1 MRNFGEELFFNKDI
15 IIINSSDADN
25 SFAESAKVTGKDPEI
40 SFFPEGGS
48 LVDNAASIV
57 AFKVADANGYG
68 YNVTGEIYSSEGEK
82 VTDFKSTHKGMGKF
96 LLQPVPGSRYFAI
109 IKNRTGEPLK
119 YEVPKSFSTGI
130 VLHVSINK
138 PGEISLTFKTNPE
151 TFPLIKDHDFSLT
164 ISRHDDPFKT
174 YTFRMKSLN
183 SFLTIP
189 TVDIPDG
196 VIMLTLSETDN
207 KPVCERLVFIQNNN
221 DVRINLET
229 DKKVYGKR
237 DSVSLKL
244 SLSESTKA
252 AMEAF
257 LSLAVTEN
265 IFTDNSSGFPSSISS
280 WFLLESDVRGAVEEP
295 SYYFDPSNPDRLK
308 DLDQLLLTQG
318 WRDFEWKYKTMNYLP
333 EHGFTFSGRVRKK
346 FTDVPLQNSTVTL
359 ALFKGGKPLIE
370 VLPLDNEGRF
380 ISEGIDF
387 TGEGKLVASVTG
399 ERDNLKGWLL
409 LDSTR
414 YSPAPIK
421 NIAHRKAFMQN
432 DNQIGSDSMLTSED
446 SLITKRYHK
455 FIQYAEISSSIKKKY
470 KLTDTIALGEV
481 KIIAKRVDWTE
492 TAKSRSRHYLMGE
505 PDREIV
511 ITPQLEIYNNV
522 YQLLTQS
529 MILNPGPLQSPRRL
543 NRPLYLIDGN
553 RSTELDVRA
562 LPISLVERID
572 VINDPASFAA
582 LRTLVPTE
590 TADSLGGSKIVM
602 GYADGAISIILKDNY
617 DSYIN
622 KAVFH
627 SVNIAFSG
635 YNEPRLFYSPK
646 HKSTLESDYKPDL
659 RTTLFWVPNI
669 NLDASND
676 LLLNYYN
683 TDNSS
688 DIKITV
694 EGITSSGIPVTGS
707 AGYIVQ

>member
-1 MRNFGEELFFNKDI
+1 
-15 IIINSSDADN
+15 
-25 SFAESAKVTGKDPEI
+25 
-40 SFFPEGGS
+40 
-48 LVDNAASIV
+48 
-57 AFKVADANGYG
+57 
-68 YNVTGEIYSSEGEK
+68 
-82 VTDFKSTHKGMGKF
+82 
-96 LLQPVPGSRYFAI
+96 
-109 IKNRTGEPLK
+109 
-119 YEVPKSFSTGI
+119 
-130 VLHVSINK
+130 
-138 PGEISLTFKTNPE
+138 
-151 TFPLIKDHDFSLT
+151 
-164 ISRHDDPFKT
+164 
-174 YTFRMKSLN
+174 
-183 SFLTIP
+183 
-189 TVDIPDG
+189 
-196 VIMLTLSETDN
+196 
-207 KPVCERLVFIQNNN
+207 
-221 DVRINLET
+221 
-229 DKKVYGKR
+229 
-237 DSVSLKL
+237 
-244 SLSESTKA
+244 
-252 AMEAF
+252 
-257 LSLAVTEN
+257 
-265 IFTDNSSGFPSSISS
+265 
-280 WFLLESDVRGAVEEP
+280 
-295 SYYFDPSNPDRLK
+295 
-308 DLDQLLLTQG
+308 
-318 WRDFEWKYKTMNYLP
+318 
-333 EHGFTFSGRVRKK
+333 
-346 FTDVPLQNSTVTL
+346 
-359 ALFKGGKPLIE
+359 
-370 VLPLDNEGRF
+370 
-380 ISEGIDF
+380 
-387 TGEGKLVASVTG
+387 
-399 ERDNLKGWLL
+399 
-409 LDSTR
+409 
-414 YSPAPIK
+414 
-421 NIAHRKAFMQN
+421 
-432 DNQIGSDSMLTSED
+432 
-446 SLITKRYHK
+446 
-455 FIQYAEISSSIKKKY
+455 
-470 KLTDTIALGEV
+470 
-481 KIIAKRVDWTE
+481 
-492 TAKSRSRHYLMGE
+492 MGE